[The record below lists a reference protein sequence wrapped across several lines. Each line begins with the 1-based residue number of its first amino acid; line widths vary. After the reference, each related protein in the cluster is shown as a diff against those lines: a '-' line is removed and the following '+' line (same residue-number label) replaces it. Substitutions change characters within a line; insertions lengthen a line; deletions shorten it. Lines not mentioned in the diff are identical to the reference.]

1 MELSIGQKV
10 AYPNQ
15 GVCLVEDIE
24 KKQIGEDQMQFYSL
38 RVLSDNSTIFVPMAN
53 AEAVGIRPI
62 IGTKQYKNLMTLLGD
77 DFETVSDDWKVRSR
91 EFNEKLQS
99 GDIFEAADVLKKLTY
114 LSSEKK
120 LSFREQSLLEK
131 AKFLIVSELRSA
143 EMGTELKIEKKI
155 DELIECACTN
165 HLVEGDEGSEGTVG
179 AMAAAGH

>member
-24 KKQIGEDQMQFYSL
+24 KKQIGDDQMRFYSL
-38 RVLSDNSTIFVPMAN
+38 RVLSDNSTIFVPMDN

-62 IGTKQYKNLMTLLGD
+62 IGTKQYKHLMTTLGE

-99 GDIFEAADVLKKLTY
+99 GDIFEAADVLKKLTF
-114 LSSEKK
+114 LSIEKK

-131 AKFLIVSELRSA
+131 AKFLIVSEVRNADL
-143 EMGTELKIEKKI
+143 GTEKKIEKKI
-155 DELIECACTN
+155 DELIECACNT
-165 HLVEGDEGSEGTVG
+165 HSDADDVEGAVG
-179 AMAAAGH
+179 ALAAAGH